1 MGLIVAADK
10 NPLERVFFFFVI
22 SPLISLFA
30 VKFLKD
36 IIPSET
42 AKDVLIIVIS
52 IALSSAILF
61 LINYWWIK

>member
-1 MGLIVAADK
+1 VGLIVAADK

-36 IIPSET
+36 IIPGET

-61 LINYWWIK
+61 LINYWRM

>member
-1 MGLIVAADK
+1 MSDDK
-10 NPLERVFFFFVI
+10 RPVERVFFFFVI

-30 VKFLKD
+30 MKFIKD
-36 IIPSET
+36 KINDNT
-42 AKDVLIIVIS
+42 QKDVLIIVIS